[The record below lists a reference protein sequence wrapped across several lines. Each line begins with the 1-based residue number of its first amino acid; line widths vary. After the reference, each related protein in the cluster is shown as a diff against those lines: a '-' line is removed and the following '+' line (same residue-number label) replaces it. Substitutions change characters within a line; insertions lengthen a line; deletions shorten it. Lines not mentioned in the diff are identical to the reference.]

1 MNQYKT
7 SNEKIYRY
15 SSIFSIIYH
24 IQKVTKIFDW
34 KENNIRLGYD
44 TCRESIIM
52 RSKYELKKFWSLKDK
67 EMQIKNQINISQC
80 TFFKRLLNR
89 LSRLA
94 RASADFCVSYL
105 YPQITL
111 IHSHQFIDL

>member
-7 SNEKIYRY
+7 SNEKITYRY

-24 IQKVTKIFDW
+24 IQKVTKKFDW

-52 RSKYELKKFWSLKDK
+52 RSKYELKKF
-67 EMQIKNQINISQC
+67 
-80 TFFKRLLNR
+80 
-89 LSRLA
+89 
-94 RASADFCVSYL
+94 
-105 YPQITL
+105 
-111 IHSHQFIDL
+111 